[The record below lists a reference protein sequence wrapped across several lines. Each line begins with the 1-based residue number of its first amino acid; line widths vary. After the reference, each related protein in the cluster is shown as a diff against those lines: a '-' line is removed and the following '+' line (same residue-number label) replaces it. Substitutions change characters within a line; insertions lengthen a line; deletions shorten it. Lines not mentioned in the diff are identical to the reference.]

1 MGDGSSSGN
10 RHSIFESILNNLK
23 KIQDN
28 LAHEMHLWEESEA
41 LSTDKLNS
49 EKPKDKM
56 LYLEDDNKTLD
67 LKISMGLHRK
77 LLDHEVES
85 INTEL
90 SNLLKNKES
99 IDYLLSL
106 VEKRERIA
114 HQIDKIDS
122 RMGKLEKELEKG
134 VS

>member
-10 RHSIFESILNNLK
+10 SHSIFESILNNLK

-56 LYLEDDNKTLD
+56 LVLDEDNKTLD

-90 SNLLKNKES
+90 GNLLKNKES
-99 IDYLLSL
+99 SEYLLSL

>member
-10 RHSIFESILNNLK
+10 SHSIFESILNNLK

-56 LYLEDDNKTLD
+56 LVLDEDNKTLD

-90 SNLLKNKES
+90 GNLLKNKES
-99 IDYLLSL
+99 IEYLLSL